1 MFTNIVL
8 AGSQLKGIAYIGVIK
23 ALEELKLIKNLKNI
37 CGVSS
42 GSIFGLALF

>member
-23 ALEELKLIKNLKNI
+23 AIEELNLVKDIKNI

-42 GSIFGLALF
+42 GSIF